1 MNSVPRLDLAP
12 KLRRPLSLC
21 NPLDYL
27 RLLYWVFYF
36 PQALQWYVDTF
47 QESYNETKSVVKISF
62 PSFFVPLVSFVVRP
76 INFLFTNILG
86 ISYLFNK
93 TSNLR
98 KSLESLTVSNIQRN
112 LFTQGIVFLFIA
124 YLLTILN
131 KQIFLALPFLI
142 VSSVLTLITLGEG
155 RFIFIV
161 VTLILTLVT
170 YLFLNIAVFAYY
182 FEGQNLY
189 DYTFISN
196 SILYLLIFLT
206 CGYLVKITWKLMRII
221 SWSFAWILS
230 GAIDIQYR
238 WMLLLYLILVI
249 IPSFALSLAVG
260 AKTEVWVLI
269 GLTLFILRIDA
280 YLLNLIITIFSSK
293 RYVYFLNISCISS
306 LFLSTKIEKWFQKD
320 WEIGWNNTQDLLRY
334 SLQFTPVVKAL
345 NKVIIKIPEEQIIFR
360 LSQLIESPY
369 GWHLLSC
376 FLAYVQIHN
385 ITTLHPTHATAKGF
399 YNLYEKKPVEAKQC
413 FAIVRCYL
421 YGEEIYTLTEV
432 LVTCNDV
439 KALST
444 ISTLSLPAFPTE
456 PLLRPTTWQAL
467 HSFRR
472 VIDNTQIIQNATSR
486 AARAFALNRA
496 IGEVTQIIDN
506 TDILPEAER
515 GLIVDIAQNW
525 KTALERQ
532 AREVGQ
538 IEIIKPVKNPYTV
551 GDPVEEE
558 FFVGRQDIMRQL
570 EELWLMGTQM
580 QSVVLYGHRRMGKTS
595 ILRNL
600 SQRLG
605 AGVKVAYVNLLGV
618 GDIAQAEG
626 EFLMAM
632 SDAISQAVNVEAPI
646 DDDLLNLPYPT
657 FRRYLE
663 RIVDALQ
670 ASQQS
675 LIIALDEF
683 EKIEELIVAG
693 KISNNFMQYLRSWIQ
708 MSSKIG
714 FALAGLHTLE
724 EMTSDYFQPLY
735 ASFIPPIKV
744 SFMHRSATYV
754 ILANPSVN
762 DFPLDYAPEALD
774 EIYALTHGQPFL
786 VQLLGFQL
794 VRRYNDQVF
803 ERQHKRN
810 PVFTLEDVET
820 VVDNSVFF
828 QQGRYYFDGVWGQAM
843 RGASGQQAILRVLAP
858 HQEGLGIEEITQLI
872 TDANDITIIEA
883 LMALQRH
890 DVVEQ
895 HEGRW
900 RIVVEL
906 FRRWILQLSNI
917 N

>member
-1 MNSVPRLDLAP
+1 MTSVPRLDLAP
-12 KLRRPLSLC
+12 KLRRPLSVW

-36 PQALQWYVDTF
+36 PQALQWYIDT
-47 QESYNETKSVVKISF
+47 QDTNSNTKSVVKISF
-62 PSFFVPLVSFVVRP
+62 PSFFVPFVSFVVRS
-76 INFLFTNILG
+76 INFFTNVSGL
-86 ISYLFNK
+86 SYVFNQ
-93 TSNLR
+93 TSILR
-98 KSLESLTVSNIQRN
+98 KSLESLIASDIQRN
-112 LFTQGIVFLFIA
+112 LFAQGIVFVFIA
-124 YLLTILN
+124 SLLTILK
-131 KQIFLALPFLI
+131 KQILLALPLFI
-142 VSSVLTLITLGEG
+142 TSSVLMLTTIGEAS
-155 RFIFIV
+155 FMLIV
-161 VTLILTLVT
+161 VILILILIF
-170 YLFLNIAVFAYY
+170 YIFLNIFI
-182 FEGQNLY
+182 L
-189 DYTFISN
+189 TFISN
-196 SILYLLIFLT
+196 LISYLLIFLT
-206 CGYLVKITWKLMRII
+206 CGYLLKLIWRWMPII
-221 SWSFAWILS
+221 SWAFAWSLS
-230 GAIDIQYR
+230 GGIDIQYR
-238 WMLLLYLILVI
+238 YMLSLYVILGIFPGLVI
-249 IPSFALSLAVG
+249 ALTKG
-260 AKTEVWVLI
+260 AETEVWVLI
-269 GLTLFILRIDA
+269 GLTFFILRPDA
-280 YLLNLIITIFSSK
+280 YLLNLIITLLSRWEK
-293 RYVYFLNISCISS
+293 YLYFLNTSSIPS
-306 LFLSTKIEKWFQKD
+306 LFLSLKIKKWFQKD
-320 WEIGWNNTQDLLRY
+320 WEIGWNNVLNLLQY
-334 SLQFTPVVKAL
+334 SFQFTSVAKAL
-345 NKVIIKIPEEQIIFR
+345 NKVFIEIPEEQIIYR
-360 LSQLIESPY
+360 LTQLIESPH
-369 GWHLLSC
+369 GWNLLNC
-376 FLAYVQIHN
+376 LLASAQTN
-385 ITTLHPTHATAKGF
+385 DITTLHPMHATAKGF
-399 YNLYEKKPVEAKQC
+399 YNLYKKKPVEAKQC

-432 LVTCNDV
+432 LMMCNDV
-439 KALST
+439 KALSN

-472 VIDNTQIIQNATSR
+472 IINNTQIIQNATSR

-506 TDILPEAER
+506 ADTLPEAER

-538 IEIIKPVKNPYTV
+538 IEITKPVKNPYTV

-632 SDAISQAVNVEAPI
+632 SDAISQAVNVEAPN

-663 RIVDALQ
+663 RVADALQ
-670 ASQQS
+670 TSQQS

-693 KISNNFMQYLRSWIQ
+693 KISSNFMQYLRSWIQ
-708 MSSKIG
+708 TSSKIG

-744 SFMHRSATYV
+744 SFMQLSATHV
-754 ILANPSVN
+754 ILANPSVD

-803 ERQHKRN
+803 EMQHQRN
-810 PVFTLEDVET
+810 PVFTLKDVET

-843 RGASGQQAILRVLAP
+843 QGASGQQAILLVLAP

-872 TDANDITIIEA
+872 TDANDITIMEA

-895 HEGRW
+895 HQGRW